1 MDTMNTHPWYAI
13 HTRAKHEKAVAAQLA
28 FKGYD
33 VFMPTRRVRKRWSD
47 RMQQIETPLFEGYTF
62 CRLDLSVSGRIVT
75 TPGVIRILGI
85 GGKPVAIDDE
95 EIAAIQR
102 LTASGCEVASVPYLE
117 VGQRVRIEAGSLAG
131 VEGILQSVRGA
142 NRLVVS
148 ISLLQR
154 SVAVEI
160 DADLVAAA

>member
-1 MDTMNTHPWYAI
+1 MTTLPWYAV

-28 FKGYD
+28 FKGYE

-47 RMQQIETPLFEGYTF
+47 RMQEIEAPLFEGYTF
-62 CRLDLSVSGRIVT
+62 CRLDLSLAGRIVT

-85 GGKPVAIDDE
+85 GNKPLAIDDA

-102 LTASGCEVASVPYLE
+102 VAASGCEVAPVPYLE

-148 ISLLQR
+148 VSLLQR

-160 DADLVAAA
+160 DAEMVAAA